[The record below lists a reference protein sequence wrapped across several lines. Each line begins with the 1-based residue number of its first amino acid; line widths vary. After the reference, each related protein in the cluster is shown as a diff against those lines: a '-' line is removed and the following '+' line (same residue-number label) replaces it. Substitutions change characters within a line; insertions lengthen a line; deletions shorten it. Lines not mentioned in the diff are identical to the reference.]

1 MDILYT
7 AVAHATG
14 DGRNGHVHTDDDVLD
29 LDLQVPKEL
38 GGAGG
43 SFANPELLFAAGYSS
58 CFHSAL
64 KLVSLRDKADVSDS
78 EVSATVGIGATE
90 GGGFGLVVEL
100 DVHIPNVDDATA
112 QRLAEAAHEVCPY
125 SNATRCNVDVTLR
138 VV

>member
-1 MDILYT
+1 MDIMYT

-14 DGRNGHVHTDDDVLD
+14 DGRNGHVHSDDEALD
-29 LDLQVPKEL
+29 LDLRVPKEL
-38 GGAGG
+38 GGPGG

-64 KLVSLRDKADVSDS
+64 KLVSAREQADVSNS
-78 EVSATVGIGATE
+78 GVSATVGIGATD
-90 GGGFGLVVEL
+90 GGGFGLAVEL

-125 SNATRCNVDVTLR
+125 SNATRGNIDVTLR